1 MGRKYLNYGEY
12 LNYKWGENM
21 NYKWGENLYLTK
33 NSFRKYKDLSTSIN
47 FMKKKKRAKY
57 LRRCLFPKT

>member
-33 NSFRKYKDLSTSIN
+33 NSFRKYKDLSKSITT
-47 FMKKKKRAKY
+47 MKKKNEQKY

>member
-1 MGRKYLNYGEY
+1 MGRKYLNCGEY

-33 NSFRKYKDLSTSIN
+33 NSFRKYKDLSKSIN
-47 FMKKKKRAKY
+47 YYEKKKNEQNI
-57 LRRCLFPKT
+57 